1 VTTKETE
8 PSLPGVPTVNE
19 TVPGYE
25 ATAWFGIGMPKGSPR
40 AAIERL
46 NAEVNRALAD
56 PGMQKKLA
64 ELGGRP
70 IPGSPEDFGK
80 VMAEETA
87 RWEKVVKASGARPE

>member
-1 VTTKETE
+1 
-8 PSLPGVPTVNE
+8 VPTVSE

-25 ATAWFGIGMPKGSPR
+25 ATAWFGVGMPKGSPR
-40 AAIERL
+40 AAIEKL

-70 IPGSPEDFGK
+70 IPGTPEDFGK

-87 RWEKVVKASGARPE
+87 RWEKVVKASGAKAE